1 MRISL
6 VCVDGSEDLSSLRD
20 AVNRQVNRPDF
31 TAEIIKRP
39 SAPGD
44 MGVLDEGLA
53 FASQYPEV
61 VETALTAFLIWL
73 EARLGRTSTWTV
85 SNGRRTVQVETKKLD
100 RRAREALV
108 ELLKDADE
116 EETDRP
122 GS

>member
-1 MRISL
+1 VRISL
-6 VCVDGSEDLSSLRD
+6 VCVDGSEDLSSLQE
-20 AVNRQVNRPDF
+20 AVNRQVGRPDF
-31 TAEIIKRP
+31 AAQIIKKP

-53 FASQYPEV
+53 FASQHPEV
-61 VETALTAFLIWL
+61 IEGALTAFLIWL

-85 SNGRRTVQVETKKLD
+85 SNGRRTVQVEATKLD
-100 RRAREALV
+100 RRARESIA
-108 ELLKDADE
+108 ELLEDADE

>member
-1 MRISL
+1 VRISL

-31 TAEIIKRP
+31 TAEIIKRR